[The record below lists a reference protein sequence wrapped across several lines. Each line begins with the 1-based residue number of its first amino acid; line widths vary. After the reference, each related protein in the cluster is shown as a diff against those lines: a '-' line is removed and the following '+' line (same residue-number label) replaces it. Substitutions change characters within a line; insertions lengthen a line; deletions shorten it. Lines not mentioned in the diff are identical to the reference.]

1 VRATRLAGGGLAGLL
16 ALALVSLGQDR
27 VEHPAIGQ
35 SEGGGGIDYAACA
48 GCHTDKTSA
57 PVVHPPVEMGCDTC
71 HQVFQEED
79 ETEIRL
85 TAEGNE
91 LCFTCHGDKQPQ
103 PDQLLLHAPVRTGR
117 CIVCHDPHG
126 SSSEHLLQRGVDSR
140 EAAENLCLG
149 CHADI
154 KAQIDKPVGHGAVD
168 LGCATCHATHKSEP
182 AGAEGVFHLTQAE
195 PELCQTCHDPADAA
209 LQEAHLGQPIAR
221 AACTECHNPHGSEQ
235 TKLLNNFVHSPFAD
249 KQCDLCHQEPR
260 EGQVVLV
267 EGARRELCLT
277 CHSDMQERL
286 HQAKFTHTALGS
298 ERGCVACHSP
308 HAATY
313 PHQVRRGP
321 VNLCL
326 GCHQDLATARVEKA
340 YLHRPVFE
348 ASCLICHQ
356 EHTGAR
362 AGRLRAEV
370 SDLCL
375 ECHGSQNTARFQQ
388 PGPVKLFGGA
398 VELAAGALT
407 GMRMLAVRAGAT
419 RGHPFPSHPL
429 ANDNPGTCVTC
440 HNPHAANGSPKLL
453 VTETAS
459 STPLCVR
466 CHK

>member
-1 VRATRLAGGGLAGLL
+1 MRATRLASLSVSGLL
-16 ALALVSLGQDR
+16 AFGALALGQSKA
-27 VEHPAIGQ
+27 EHPAIRQ
-35 SEGGGGIDYAACA
+35 SGGGGGSDYAACA
-48 GCHTDKTSA
+48 ECHADKAAA
-57 PVVHPPVEMGCDTC
+57 PVVHPAVALGCDTC

-103 PDQLLLHAPVRTGR
+103 PNQLLVHAPVRSGPCTA
-117 CIVCHDPHG
+117 CHDPHG
-126 SSSEHLLQRGVDSR
+126 SASEHLLRRGVESR
-140 EAAENLCLG
+140 AAAENLCLG

-154 KAQIDKPVGHGAVD
+154 QAQIEKPVAHGAVD
-168 LGCATCHATHKSEP
+168 LGCAACHTTHKSEP
-182 AGAEGVFHLTQAE
+182 AGAEGAFHLTQAE
-195 PELCQTCHDPADAA
+195 PGLCQTCHDTAEAP
-209 LQEAHLGQPIAR
+209 LREAHLGQPFAS
-221 AACTECHNPHGSEQ
+221 AACTECHNPHGSERA
-235 TKLLNNFVHSPFAD
+235 KLLNNFVHYPFAE
-249 KQCDLCHQEPR
+249 KQCDLCHEAPR
-260 EGQVVLV
+260 EGRVALI
-267 EGARRELCLT
+267 EGARRELCLS
-277 CHSDMQERL
+277 CHSDMEERL
-286 HQAKFTHTALGS
+286 HQAPFTHTALGG

-321 VNLCL
+321 VDLCL
-326 GCHQDLATARVEKA
+326 GCHQDLAAARVEKA

-348 ASCLICHQ
+348 QSCLICHQ

-362 AGRLRAEV
+362 PARLRAEV
-370 SDLCL
+370 SELCL
-375 ECHGSQNTARFQQ
+375 ECHGIQNKARLQQ

-398 VELAAGALT
+398 VTLESAALAGI
-407 GMRMLAVRAGAT
+407 RILAVRAGAV

-429 ANDNPGTCVTC
+429 ASGNPSSCVTC
-440 HNPHAANGSPKLL
+440 HNPHGVNGSSKLL